1 MRIRM
6 KKDIS
11 TRIGA
16 FTAGQVIEL
25 EDVLARSW
33 VGFGLA
39 EEEKSISQVPET
51 KVHRGISGHAAGPN
65 VTLGVE
71 QGTSPFPVPPP
82 GVGAGLQ
89 VKPEIGKK
97 IEKPKRK

>member
-1 MRIRM
+1 MRIRI

-39 EEEKSISQVPET
+39 EEEKSISLVPET
-51 KVHRGISGHAAGPN
+51 KVHRGVMGHVAGPN
-65 VTLGVE
+65 VTLVVE

-82 GVGAGLQ
+82 GVGAGLEP
-89 VKPEIGKK
+89 KPGLSK
-97 IEKPKRK
+97 IVKPKRK